1 MRYEV
6 HGVIEIRV
14 TIEVEAET
22 ERQAESEA
30 EYQLEGFSLQPA
42 PAVRKQTVWVE
53 EVKEVSDA

>member
-1 MRYEV
+1 MKYEV

-22 ERQAESEA
+22 EGKAEYEA

-42 PAVRKQTVWVE
+42 PVVRKQTVWVE
-53 EVKEVSDA
+53 EVREVSDG